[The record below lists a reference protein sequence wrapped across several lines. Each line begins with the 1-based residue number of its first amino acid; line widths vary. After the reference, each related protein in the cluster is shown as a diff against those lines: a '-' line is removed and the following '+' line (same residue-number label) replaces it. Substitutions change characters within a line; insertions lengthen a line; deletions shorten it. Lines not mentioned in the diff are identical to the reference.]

1 MNKGWIGVDLDG
13 TLAEYHSGGKYDAT
27 VIGKP
32 IPAMV
37 NRVKAALR
45 QGYNVT
51 VLTARMVGYGGESK
65 VAEAIRQWT
74 LKHIG
79 TALEATCIKDPGM
92 IELWDD
98 RAVGVESNTGKLLS
112 RSRFGHVNRC
122 PWCSELF
129 LSESVLHFL
138 CNVCRDE
145 QTERAKRIAAELAE
159 SNEKAKRERLLD
171 TTKYVIEFARANAEL
186 AKDWDDV
193 KNTMYHGT
201 SEECPAPKRDTAK
214 PDDSRPMEGHCPF
227 GRILY
232 SSWTGCARVER
243 PRGGSVHCIGTCTRY
258 DAGADVE
265 KKDGESDR
273 SP

>member
-129 LSESVLHFL
+129 LSDSVLHFL
-138 CNVCRDE
+138 CNVCR
-145 QTERAKRIAAELAE
+145 
-159 SNEKAKRERLLD
+159 EKAKRERLLD

-186 AKDWDDV
+186 AKDLDNV
-193 KNTMYHGT
+193 KDTVCDKPC
-201 SEECPAPKRDTAK
+201 EERPEAERDTAK